1 MKKSIV
7 FVMVLSCI
15 FFVSACGTDEKT
27 NDVNV
32 QSEENIT
39 STEIEESVKD
49 EIPKEDILSDRDIE
63 YMTEFDETLN
73 KTITKISD
81 TYDSTFLIKELFLN
95 KDNQE
100 NECEIAIYG
109 TISNSSGS
117 GVEKA
122 YFTSSNNGNMIFY
135 NDNNKAAQNIVKWCE
150 EYTSGADRPTSDGD
164 KWEEE
169 TEYLLHRTRSG
180 EYGCDVYYFEYPK
193 ELLQDIQTMYDEK
206 W

>member
-7 FVMVLSCI
+7 FVMVLSSI
-15 FFVSACGTDEKT
+15 FFASACGVDEKT

-32 QSEENIT
+32 QTEENIT
-39 STEIEESVKD
+39 STET
-49 EIPKEDILSDRDIE
+49 KEDILSDRDIE

-81 TYDSTFLIKELFLN
+81 TYDSTFLIKELFLE

-100 NECEIAIYG
+100 NEYEIAIYG

-117 GVEKA
+117 GVEKV
-122 YFTSSNNGNMIFY
+122 YFTSSNNGKMIFY

-150 EYTSGADRPTSDGD
+150 GYTSGADRPTSDGD